1 MPDRDVT
8 LDSAGMAE
16 LLNSDEVADLVK
28 GVADRVATQVRGAVD
43 ARDGVV
49 VDTYTTDRAA
59 ASVTIRDPRARLWQ
73 ARDGV
78 LTRAVASAGLE
89 VRS

>member
-1 MPDRDVT
+1 MSNKDLK
-8 LDSAGMAE
+8 LDHAGIAE
-16 LLNSDEVADLVK
+16 LLKSAEVATHVK
-28 GVADRVATQVRGAVD
+28 GVAEQVASQVRGAVD

-59 ASVTIRDPRARLWQ
+59 LSVTIRDPRARRWQ

-78 LTRAVASAGLE
+78 LTRAVASVGLE

>member
-1 MPDRDVT
+1 MPNIDLK
-8 LDSAGMAE
+8 LDHAGIAE
-16 LLNSDEVADLVK
+16 LLNSDEVARLVK
-28 GVADRVATQVRGAVD
+28 GVADQVATQVRGAVD

-78 LTRAVASAGLE
+78 LTSAVASAGLE

>member
-1 MPDRDVT
+1 MPNNVK
-8 LDSAGMAE
+8 LDHAGMAE
-16 LLNSDEVADLVK
+16 LLNSDKVAGLVK
-28 GVADRVATQVRGAVD
+28 GLADRVASQVRGAVN

-78 LTRAVASAGLE
+78 LTSAVASVGLE